1 MGEVV
6 SSECVVNRSSKRM
19 FVCLLELSVGGKTD
33 DTENGRD
40 NYKRIPK
47 SVRRDVHKGKSWP

>member
-1 MGEVV
+1 
-6 SSECVVNRSSKRM
+6 M
-19 FVCLLELSVGGKTD
+19 FVCLLELSVEGKTN

-47 SVRRDVHKGKSWP
+47 SVRRDVHKGKSWPQIGAQANQVDLMER